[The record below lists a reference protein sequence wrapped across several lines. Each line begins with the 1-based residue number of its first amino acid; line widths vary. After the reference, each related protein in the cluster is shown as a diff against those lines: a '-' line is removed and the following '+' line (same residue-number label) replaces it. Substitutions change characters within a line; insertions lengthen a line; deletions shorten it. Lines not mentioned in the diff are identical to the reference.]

1 MGVNKFFY
9 KKNDGE
15 FFSKRFFPPMTSQSV
30 LLRYTTWAPHSIATT
45 LRSSQRIWMSGNSK
59 FLRCFPT
66 CYEKLWRV
74 QYIALIQ
81 YA

>member
-1 MGVNKFFY
+1 MTVNCFQ
-9 KKNDGE
+9 KK
-15 FFSKRFFPPMTSQSV
+15 FFPPMASQSV
-30 LLRYTTWAPHSIATT
+30 LLSYATWAPHSIATT
-45 LRSSQRIWMSGNSK
+45 LRSSQCIRTSGDSK

-74 QYIALIQ
+74 QYISLIQ